1 MSDDVHVH
9 SGHDCPHV
17 ALPFNS
23 KHLTAEQIKC
33 VAQALE
39 VPTEAAATEVC
50 LMIEGMLR
58 ELGCEPAAANVQV
71 LVSASSMSL
80 LDEGEELWPFQS
92 TMTVSNTLRI
102 DLINRRVKT
111 VFKMDLAVKLNS

>member
-1 MSDDVHVH
+1 MSDDVHVR

-23 KHLTAEQIKC
+23 KHLTAGQINR

-58 ELGCEPAAANVQV
+58 ELGCEPANVQV

-80 LDEGEELWPFQS
+80 LDEGEELWPFQL